1 MSLFS
6 RFSKSTEKTIF
17 HITHQKAGSQW
28 VKAVFKSIDPGRV
41 VESRLEEKQFFE
53 DPIMEGKIYP
63 ALYCTKERFE
73 SVKVPGNHL
82 KFVVIRD
89 LRDTLISLYF
99 SMRYSH
105 AVLNEF
111 IQHTRDQ
118 LEKLDVHGGLIFLI
132 ENNYI
137 EPLARIQESW
147 IDSGELIIKYE
158 ELIANDMDFFMKI
171 FDYCKFK
178 YPQKR
183 LSDAVKKN
191 FFEKKSSGRKIGQ
204 EDPKSHLRKGIP
216 GDWVNYFQGEIR
228 DIFKKRYAD
237 LLIKTGYEQDSNW

>member
-6 RFSKSTEKTIF
+6 RINKSVPNTIF

-28 VKAVFKSIDPGRV
+28 VKAVFNSIDPGRV
-41 VESRLEEKQFFE
+41 VESKLQEKQFFE
-53 DPIMEGKIYP
+53 DPIIEGKIYP

-73 SVKVPGNHL
+73 SVKVPENHL

-111 IQHTRDQ
+111 IQNTRDQ
-118 LEKLDVHGGLIFLI
+118 LQEKDVPEGLVFLI

-137 EPLARIQESW
+137 EPLARIQNSW
-147 IDSGELIIKYE
+147 IDSGELMVKYE
-158 ELIANDMDFFMKI
+158 ELIANDMELFMKI
-171 FDYCKFK
+171 FDYCKFD
-178 YPQKR
+178 YPQKQ
-183 LSDAVKKN
+183 LSDAVKNN
-191 FFEKKSSGRKIGQ
+191 FFENKTRGRKIGQ
-204 EDPKSHLRKGIP
+204 EDPRSHLRKGTP
-216 GDWVNYFQGEIR
+216 GDWQNYFSREIK

-237 LLIKTGYEQDSNW
+237 LLIKTGYEPDSNW